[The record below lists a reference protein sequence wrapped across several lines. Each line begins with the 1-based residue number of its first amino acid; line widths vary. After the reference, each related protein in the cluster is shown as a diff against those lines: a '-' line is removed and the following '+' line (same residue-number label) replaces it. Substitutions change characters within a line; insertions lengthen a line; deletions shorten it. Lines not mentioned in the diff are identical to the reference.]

1 MIDNAGLRLDD
12 AGGALGGTAVERTFR
27 TPHVL
32 ADGPDSMGLLM
43 ASARVYVNE
52 GMMWQTWVKTMA
64 LNPFNLKESV
74 ARNFATKEFDV
85 IGEARKDP
93 NSPWMQTEKRMPN
106 MATFL
111 STYDSY
117 PLKDAQEA
125 PRDGKTRK
133 SG

>member
-1 MIDNAGLRLDD
+1 
-12 AGGALGGTAVERTFR
+12 
-27 TPHVL
+27 
-32 ADGPDSMGLLM
+32 M
-43 ASARVYVNE
+43 ASDRVYVNE

-74 ARNFATKEFDV
+74 ARNFAAKEFDL
-85 IGEARKDP
+85 IREARKDP

-125 PRDGKTRK
+125 PRDGKPRK
-133 SG
+133 SCLEDLSTYPGPLSSI